1 MGRSAEKTTGNG
13 RVQQRF
19 CYRRN
24 EMGAVTVF
32 IVIMFAFLLTFSGL
46 VFDVGRIFNIY
57 SQAQSYVDAV
67 AVTAAVE
74 LDGQSG
80 AIQRAIRA
88 AVGDAQH
95 GALLGSGSRLSLSG
109 DKNVNVQSLVFIES
123 LAADPVPGTRSPVAG
138 DVVLCTYA
146 SGSLSCA
153 GGVTQAI
160 ADRRAHYMLVTATTE
175 TENFILFPIA
185 AALIPDIKK
194 QASVAPQALAGFTSS
209 LCNFTPLSVCNPY
222 ESQTA
227 PYGGSYIPIVG
238 QQILL
243 KMQGSGA
250 QWGPGDFGLL
260 QPDAGAGGPACSG
273 SGGANFMRC
282 VLATSSPN
290 TQCIPSSDTVDME
303 PGQKTGPVQDGFNVR
318 FDIYKSPLN
327 SNDLNFP
334 PSANVT
340 KGRLIKCPTAQLSNT
355 PVASKTIPLPRDSCF
370 KSADTCT
377 GTVNCNGGRFG
388 NGVKKSQL
396 QTYWTTNH
404 GGTLPAGL
412 QTRYDVYRYEM
423 DHNLIPNKS
432 GLSPKGENGNPTCS
446 GSAPVTSAVLDRR
459 VLTVAV
465 INCLQNN
472 IKGSTKDVP
481 VVAFARMFMTEP
493 VGLCVSDDLYA
504 EMLSLTA
511 PSTGG
516 GGGVLRQHPV
526 LSR

>member
-1 MGRSAEKTTGNG
+1 MGRGAEKTTGIG
-13 RVQQRF
+13 RFQLRF
-19 CYRRN
+19 CYRKN
-24 EMGAVTVF
+24 ETGAVTVF

-57 SQAQSYVDAV
+57 TQSQSYVDAV

-88 AVGDAQH
+88 AVGDTQH
-95 GALLGSGSRLSLSG
+95 GALLGAGSRLSLSG
-109 DKNVNVQSLVFIES
+109 DKSVNVQSLVFMES
-123 LAADPVPGTRSPVAG
+123 IAEDPVPGTRSPVAG

-146 SGSLSCA
+146 AGSLSCA
-153 GGVTQAI
+153 GGLTQAA
-160 ADRRAHYMLVTATTE
+160 ADLRAHFLLVNATTE

-185 AALIPDIKK
+185 AALMPDIKK

-243 KMQGSGA
+243 KMQGAGA

-273 SGGANFMRC
+273 SGGASYMRC
-282 VLATSSPN
+282 VLATTTPN
-290 TQCIPSSDTVDME
+290 TQCTPSSDTVDVE

-318 FDIYKSPLN
+318 FDIYRSPLN

-340 KGRLIKCPTAQLSNT
+340 KGRLIKCSNAQLSAPPSGAGRT
-355 PVASKTIPLPRDSCF
+355 VALPRDSCF
-370 KSADTCT
+370 QNVNTCS
-377 GTVNCNGGRFG
+377 GTVTCNGGRFG
-388 NGVKKSQL
+388 NGVKVSQL
-396 QTYWTTNH
+396 KTYWTTNH

-412 QTRYDVYRYEM
+412 KTRYDVYRYEI
-423 DHNLIPNKS
+423 DNHLIPNKS
-432 GLSPKGENGNPTCS
+432 GLNPKGENGNPTCS
-446 GSAPVTSAVLDRR
+446 SAPPVSSDTLDRR
-459 VLTVAV
+459 ILTVAV
-465 INCLQNN
+465 INCLQNQ
-472 IKGSTKDVP
+472 IKGNTNGVP
-481 VVAFARMFMTEP
+481 VTAFARMFMTEP

-504 EMLSLTA
+504 EILSAA
-511 PSTGG
+511 PPSNIGS
-516 GGGVLRQHPV
+516 VLHQHPV
-526 LSR
+526 LHR